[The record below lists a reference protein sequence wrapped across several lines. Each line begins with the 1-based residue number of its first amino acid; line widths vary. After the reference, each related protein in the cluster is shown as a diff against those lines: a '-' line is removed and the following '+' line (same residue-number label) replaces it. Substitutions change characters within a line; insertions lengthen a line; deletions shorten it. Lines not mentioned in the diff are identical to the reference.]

1 MIAMRFSPWALA
13 AVMLCAP
20 TAQAQPPAAS
30 DSPAPE
36 TPQARAAAL
45 YKEGARLFKE
55 GKFREASERFEA
67 AYVADPSPIL
77 LYNLARAAEELGD
90 GDKAMFN
97 YRTYLASYPAAED
110 RAEVERR
117 IRVLEKFSKPKTASI
132 GLLQVPEGAVVNF
145 NGQAAA
151 PPGPDGRY
159 TLTPGKYM
167 VVVTAPNGRS
177 EQRDVSLQ
185 AGESAQLDFSALKAA
200 AFEAPYN
207 GQLRPWGWAAVGT
220 GAAVT
225 VAGIVFGVKAQGAVE
240 DFNAVRREIARTPR
254 PADPV
259 ARASQEVAF
268 ARKLSAARDDAESS
282 AAWANVG
289 YAVGGASLL
298 AGAVLLIVD
307 ATRASDAATFEKGTS
322 TALIPLPR
330 GFGVGLGG
338 AF

>member
-1 MIAMRFSPWALA
+1 MRFSPWALA
-13 AVMLCAP
+13 AVMLSAQAARAQSPASPDAP
-20 TAQAQPPAAS
+20 T
-30 DSPAPE
+30 PE
-36 TPQARAAAL
+36 STQARAAAL

-97 YRTYLASYPAAED
+97 YRTYLASNPAAED

-117 IRVLEKFSKPKTASI
+117 IRVLEKFSKPKTATI
-132 GLLQVPEGAVVNF
+132 ALLQVPEGATVTF
-145 NGQAAA
+145 DGLTPT

-159 TLTPGKYM
+159 LLGPGNH
-167 VVVTAPNGRS
+167 VVTVTAPNGRS
-177 EQRDVSLQ
+177 ERREVTLQ
-185 AGESAQLDFSALKAA
+185 GGESAQLDFSALKAA

-220 GAAVT
+220 GAAIT
-225 VAGIVFGVKAQGAVE
+225 VAGMVFGVKAQGAVE

-254 PADPV
+254 PADP
-259 ARASQEVAF
+259 AERASQEVAF

-282 AAWANVG
+282 ATWANVG
-289 YAVGGASLL
+289 YSVGGASLL

-307 ATRASDAATFEKGTS
+307 ATRTSDAATFEKGTS
-322 TALIPLPR
+322 TALIPLPG